1 MDKEIHFPSIKGKT
15 PEAPRMSMDEYF
27 RFVVFNMEHAVDQP
41 TLEKQLAEEKR
52 RMKYTLFRILKES
65 V

>member
-1 MDKEIHFPSIKGKT
+1 
-15 PEAPRMSMDEYF
+15 MSMDEYF